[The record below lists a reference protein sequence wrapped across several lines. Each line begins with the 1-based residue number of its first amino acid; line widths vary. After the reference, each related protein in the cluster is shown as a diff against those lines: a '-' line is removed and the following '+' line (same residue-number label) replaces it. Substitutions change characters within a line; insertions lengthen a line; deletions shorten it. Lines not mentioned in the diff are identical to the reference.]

1 MTVHTEVFNQAEHE
15 QGSFQN
21 RLRQSFLNLIDLVQ
35 SRYDNNRK
43 NYPMGGRQD
52 STVFFDTLRSSL
64 EDGNFSLA
72 AFRKAFVALKSH
84 LKENLP
90 GYNPAMAASLD
101 LIVGFLVI
109 AVPTDNKEKPK
120 LTRVIFETMV
130 DKMNILFG
138 AFEHTDEDG
147 TVRVDYDQHGG
158 VTNVS
163 YQPPSKDSKE
173 KPKK

>member
-1 MTVHTEVFNQAEHE
+1 MTAHTEVFNHEEHE
-15 QGSFQN
+15 QGGFQN

-35 SRYDNNRK
+35 SRYDDNRK
-43 NYPMGGRQD
+43 NYPTGGRQD
-52 STVFFDTLRSSL
+52 STVFFDTLKISL

-72 AFRKAFVALKSH
+72 AFREAFVALKSH

-90 GYNPAMAASLD
+90 NYNPTIAAALD
-101 LIVGFLVI
+101 LVAGFMVI
-109 AVPTDNKEKPK
+109 AVPTDKKERPK
-120 LTRVIFETMV
+120 HTRLIFETMV
-130 DKMNILFG
+130 EKMDILFD

-147 TVRVDYDQHGG
+147 TVRVDYDQQGG